1 MMRWRA
7 PISALAILIAAP
19 LSAQVAPIPDFADPR
34 LQTVDYRETGPIRLV
49 AFPEAA
55 LTLVVMPGDRIAR
68 AVVSD
73 GAAFRIAIV
82 GDNDSLKIEPL
93 VAGASARMTLETSQ
107 RQYEFILETGEG
119 LAAAYVV
126 RLVDR
131 AEPEEELA
139 FDLMARDIVGTYKLS
154 GKRALRPSEISDDG
168 ERTYLEW
175 GKYQS
180 LPAVFG
186 VGPTGGEEVVDGYM
200 RDGIFVIDRVYPE
213 LVFRIDK
220 DQAKAKR
227 REELGG

>member
-1 MMRWRA
+1 MKRWL
-7 PISALAILIAAP
+7 ALGLMAAIAGP
-19 LSAQVAPIPDFADPR
+19 LAAQVAPIPDFADPR
-34 LQTVDYRETGPIRLV
+34 LQTVDYRETAPIRLV
-49 AFPEAA
+49 AFPGAA
-55 LTLVVMPGDRIAR
+55 LTLVVMPGDRVRR
-68 AVVSD
+68 AVISD

-93 VAGASARMTLETSQ
+93 APGASAQLTLETSQ
-107 RQYEFILETGEG
+107 RQYEFQLETGEG

-139 FDLMARDIVGTYKLS
+139 ADTAPLELTGTYKLS
-154 GKRALRPSEISDDG
+154 GKRALRPSEIGDDG
-168 ERTYLEW
+168 ERTYLQW

-186 VGPTGGEEVVDGYM
+186 IGPTGGEEVVDGYM
-200 RDGIFVIDRVYPE
+200 RDGTFVIDRVYPE

-220 DQAKAKR
+220 DRAKAKR